1 MENGIKGIR
10 ERDLAWEKSFSFP
23 IRYCIYIIRENLF
36 RFICKISTSG
46 EGKIHVED
54 SLSLSALINYV
65 EFNGYPSKEDSKYYV
80 RRFDL
85 KIRNHKY
92 TYWREMSEREKE
104 NLL

>member
-1 MENGIKGIR
+1 MGK
-10 ERDLAWEKSFSFP
+10 KFFFSDTLL
-23 IRYCIYIIRENLF
+23 YIYILLGKICF
-36 RFICKISTSG
+36 VSICKISTSG

-65 EFNGYPSKEDSKYYV
+65 ESNGYPSREDSKYYV